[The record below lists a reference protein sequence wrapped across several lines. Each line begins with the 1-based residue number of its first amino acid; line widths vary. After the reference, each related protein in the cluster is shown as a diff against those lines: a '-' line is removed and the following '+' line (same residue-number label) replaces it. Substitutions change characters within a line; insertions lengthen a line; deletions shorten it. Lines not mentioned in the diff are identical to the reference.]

1 MTKIKTICAAIA
13 LATGI
18 SAQAVAQ
25 ETDNKEYKPY
35 PHMFVGLQG
44 GVQTTFTDYNAFKLI
59 RPTASVSFGSFFTP
73 VVGAR
78 LHVNGLWNQGGFKWR
93 EKDCEYNYKYIT
105 TNVDLM
111 LNLTNMFGKKDNYLC
126 NVILLGGIGLNHAW
140 DNDDVTAYQNVG
152 RLDAPMAWKDNR
164 LSHNARVG
172 VMLDFNVCKHLGINL
187 EVSANSLSDRYN
199 SKINNTDDW
208 QATAQLGIAYKFG
221 FRKKK
226 TVPMKVIEK
235 APEAPVVE
243 EWATRVD
250 TTWYDDVTYKDVVTT
265 EKIEKHIYYQKKVT
279 EPEAT
284 GNITEIAKFI
294 ENHKNCKITVTG
306 YADKGTGNPR
316 LNMKYSKQR
325 AEKVTKA
332 LTDKGIDASI
342 ITTEWKGDTVQPF
355 PENNKNRVAI
365 VVVTGDGTKQEKVVT
380 KKFRTEE
387 VRYRVK

>member
-25 ETDNKEYKPY
+25 ETDSKEYKPY

-78 LHVNGLWNQGGFKWR
+78 LHVNGLWNQGGFNGIN
-93 EKDCEYNYKYIT
+93 EKYDYKYIT

-111 LNLTNMFGKKDNYLC
+111 LNLTQMFGKKENYAC

-140 DNDDVTAYQNVG
+140 DNDDLTALQ
-152 RLDAPMAWKDNR
+152 DAGKVSVPMAWKDNR

-172 VMLDFNVCKHLGINL
+172 VMFDFNVCKHLGINL

-199 SKINNTDDW
+199 SKTNSSDDW

-226 TVPMKVIEK
+226 TVPMTVV
-235 APEAPVVE
+235 EAPVTE
-243 EWATRVD
+243 EWATRID
-250 TTWYDDVTYKDVVTT
+250 TIWYDDVTYKEVPAP
-265 EKIEKHIYYQKKVT
+265 EKLEENIHYEIRET
-279 EPEAT
+279 EPDAADKLE
-284 GNITEIAKFI
+284 EIAAFVKKY
-294 ENHKNCKITVTG
+294 KNCKISVTG

-316 LNMKYSKQR
+316 LNMNYSKQR
-325 AEKVTKA
+325 AKKVTKA
-332 LTDKGIDASI
+332 LIDKGIDASI
-342 ITTEWKGDTVQPF
+342 ITTTWKGDTVQPF
-355 PENNKNRVAI
+355 PENDKNRVAI
-365 VVVTGDGTKQEKVVT
+365 IDIATEEGTKKEKVVT